1 MSNDNNQKTT
11 PSETSNCIDKT
22 SSLTSPS
29 PSENQQCASNQSQ
42 HIAQSCYNQKQEAMG
57 KSNVNLRR
65 SPETPVSSPI
75 TNSSTLSSSSKMED
89 VFLPSSPPQASSS
102 PISFRND
109 LSNQSSKLQ
118 RYQKPE
124 IVREVIEKV
133 SRAND
138 YTALRSPKSSNIQGS
153 VTIRALN
160 EAKKGENSQVENIAT
175 KAESSDTRY
184 VSNDNSENFC
194 AVSWNR
200 DDSEDNDSDS
210 EHQERQYKKGDT
222 PTEVFKVAALYVT

>member
-1 MSNDNNQKTT
+1 M
-11 PSETSNCIDKT
+11 SNCIDKT
-22 SSLTSPS
+22 SSITSPS

-42 HIAQSCYNQKQEAMG
+42 PIAKSCYNQKQETMG
-57 KSNVNLRR
+57 TNNVNLRR
-65 SPETPVSSPI
+65 SPESPVSSPI
-75 TNSSTLSSSSKMED
+75 TNSSTLSSSSQMED
-89 VFLPSSPPQASSS
+89 IFLPSSPPQASSS

-109 LSNQSSKLQ
+109 LSHQSTKSQ

-133 SRAND
+133 SSAND

-160 EAKKGENSQVENIAT
+160 EAKKNESIQVDNIAT
-175 KAESSDTRY
+175 KTESSDTGY
-184 VSNDNSENFC
+184 ISNNKSDNFC
-194 AVSWNR
+194 SVSWNR
-200 DDSEDNDSDS
+200 GDSEDNDSDS